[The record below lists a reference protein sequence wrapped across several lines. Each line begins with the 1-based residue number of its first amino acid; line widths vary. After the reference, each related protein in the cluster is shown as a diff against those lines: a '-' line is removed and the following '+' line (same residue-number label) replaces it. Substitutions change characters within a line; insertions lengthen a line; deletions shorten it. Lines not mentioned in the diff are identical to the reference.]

1 MSDFSYIQRNLES
14 VKEEVSL
21 SSQRLGILPPT
32 VVAVTK
38 SATDDELLALVG
50 YGACD
55 IAENRPQ
62 ELVRRAS
69 LLGEHRL
76 FPTYHQI
83 GHLQSN
89 KAGKVL
95 KIHPL
100 IHSLASE
107 TLLYEIERVCAKNE
121 TKARVLIEVNSAKEE
136 QKSGILPE
144 EVLPFYEKTLLCP
157 HIEVLG
163 LMTMGP
169 VCENP
174 EEIRPYFR
182 LTKNLL
188 DTLASRY
195 QMPENPILS
204 MGMSDSYRVA
214 IEEGATLLRIGRR
227 LFIKETV

>member
-1 MSDFSYIQRNLES
+1 MTDFSYIERNLDT
-14 VKEEVSL
+14 VRQQVL
-21 SSQRLGILPPT
+21 LCSQKSGRTPPT

-38 SATDDELLALVG
+38 SATDEELIALMG
-50 YGACD
+50 YGVCD

-62 ELVRRAS
+62 ELLRRATLLRENGYSPS
-69 LLGEHRL
+69 L
-76 FPTYHQI
+76 HQI

-95 KIHPL
+95 TVSPL

-107 TLLYEIERVCAKNE
+107 ALLYELERVCALRNTVAK
-121 TKARVLIEVNSAKEE
+121 VLIEVNSAQEA
-136 QKSGILPE
+136 QKSGILPS
-144 EVLPFYEKTLLCP
+144 EVLPFFEKTLLCK

-169 VCENP
+169 VCDK
-174 EEIRPYFR
+174 EEDIRPYFR
-182 LTKNLL
+182 LTRELL
-188 DTLASRY
+188 DTLCSRY
-195 QMPENPILS
+195 TMPKAPILS

-227 LFIKETV
+227 LFLKD